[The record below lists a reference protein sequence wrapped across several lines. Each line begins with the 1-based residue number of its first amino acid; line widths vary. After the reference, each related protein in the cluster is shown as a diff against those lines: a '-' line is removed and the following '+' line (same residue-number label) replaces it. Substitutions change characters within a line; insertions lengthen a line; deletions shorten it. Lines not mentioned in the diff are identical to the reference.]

1 MAGRPRAARTALAAL
16 SRSGAVST
24 RVPSKSKIKVG
35 TIGAGKEEST
45 HYIGV
50 IGQGGGGFPRALRA
64 IKSRNS
70 SVPLVDI
77 GTYRKTWIG
86 LRSFWLL
93 EPARG

>member
-1 MAGRPRAARTALAAL
+1 MAARPRAARTALAAF

-35 TIGAGKEEST
+35 TIRAGKGESPL
-45 HYIGV
+45 YIGV
-50 IGQGGGGFPRALRA
+50 IGQCRGGFPQALRA

-70 SVPLVDI
+70 SVPLVDA
-77 GTYRKTWIG
+77 GTYRKTWTE
-86 LRSFWLL
+86 LESFWLL

>member
-1 MAGRPRAARTALAAL
+1 MAARPRAARTTLAAFNK
-16 SRSGAVST
+16 SGAVST

-35 TIGAGKEEST
+35 TIRAGKRESS

-50 IGQGGGGFPRALRA
+50 IGQGGGGFPQALRA

-77 GTYRKTWIG
+77 ETYRKTWIG